1 MKLKITLLILIAI
14 SIMLG
19 ALKVLS
25 IIYISWTWVSYPILI
40 PFGVILIICL
50 ICLGLEM
57 FYYDR
62 NTKKKIKAD
71 GRAHIGREM

>member
-19 ALKVLS
+19 TLKVLS
-25 IIYISWTWVSYPILI
+25 IIDISWTWVFSPILI

-50 ICLGLEM
+50 ICWGLEM
-57 FYYDR
+57 FYYD
-62 NTKKKIKAD
+62 K
-71 GRAHIGREM
+71 